1 MSSRAA
7 REAAEIQDD
16 QNLPLS
22 EEVGLGF
29 PESSMKARLSALHFC
44 LGGIRESKRQ
54 IRILSFG
61 FDWL

>member
-1 MSSRAA
+1 MSSRAV

-29 PESSMKARLSALHFC
+29 PESSMKARLSALYFWSGR
-44 LGGIRESKRQ
+44 LTFLVWVE
-54 IRILSFG
+54 
-61 FDWL
+61 